1 MMTGILHLHSFLR
14 YVAVFLIIWTIVHA
28 FMNMKKKEAA
38 PSKWSMLS
46 MLVVHTQFILG
57 LILWFQKFSA
67 VSGTPEMKLP
77 ENRYFIMEHSMM
89 MLIAIA
95 LITLGHIKG
104 KRAADSA
111 TRYKTI
117 FRFFLIGFII
127 MMAMIPWPFL
137 SFAPVR
143 GWF

>member
-14 YVAVFLIIWTIVHA
+14 YAAVILLLWTIVHA
-28 FMNMKKKEAA
+28 FMNMKNKDAA

-46 MLVVHTQFILG
+46 MMVLHTQLILG
-57 LILWFQKFSA
+57 LVLWFQKYRA
-67 VSGTPEMKLP
+67 VSGTPEMKLA

-89 MLIAIA
+89 MIIAVILISV
-95 LITLGHIKG
+95 GHIKG
-104 KRAADSA
+104 KKA
-111 TRYKTI
+111 TDMSVRYKTI
-117 FRFFLIGFII
+117 FRFFIIGFII

-137 SFAPVR
+137 SFAPDR

>member
-1 MMTGILHLHSFLR
+1 MTGILHLHSFLR
-14 YVAVFLIIWTIVHA
+14 YVAVILIIWTIVHA
-28 FMNMKKKEAA
+28 YMNMKNKDAA

-46 MLVVHTQFILG
+46 MMVLHTQFIWG
-57 LILWFQKFSA
+57 LILWFQKYSA
-67 VSGTPEMKLP
+67 VSGTPEMKLA
-77 ENRYFIMEHSMM
+77 ENRYFIMEHSVM
-89 MLIAIA
+89 MLIAIV
-95 LITLGHIKG
+95 LISVGHIKG
-104 KRAADSA
+104 KKAMDSA

-137 SFAPVR
+137 SFAPDR

>member
-1 MMTGILHLHSFLR
+1 MTGILHLHSFLR
-14 YVAVFLIIWTIVHA
+14 YIAVILIIWTIVHA
-28 FMNMKKKEAA
+28 YMNMKNKDAA

-46 MLVVHTQFILG
+46 MMVLHTQFILG
-57 LILWFQKFSA
+57 LILWFQKYSA
-67 VSGTPEMKLP
+67 VSGTPEMKLA
-77 ENRYFIMEHSMM
+77 ENRYFIMEHSVM
-89 MLIAIA
+89 MLIAIV
-95 LITLGHIKG
+95 LISVGHIKG
-104 KRAADSA
+104 KKAMDFA

-137 SFAPVR
+137 SFAPDR